1 MSLRIGLI
9 NQLHGSPDGPQP
21 APTWESISE
30 RASVA
35 ESVGF
40 DTFVFEDALLY
51 CDEKPSQGCWESVSI
66 AAALAATTSR
76 IEIGP
81 SVFSAP
87 YRSAAMTA
95 KIAETLDE
103 ISGGRFIFGIGA
115 GNVPDSDYEA
125 FGFPTDHRY
134 SRFAEAIE
142 IIHGLLKRG
151 EVDYAGEYYSARKA
165 ELVVRGPRSQGPP
178 IIIAAQGPKMLRLV
192 ARYADGWNWWTLDH
206 RSATETLRPIVEELE
221 RACDEVGRDPAT
233 LNRSLDFY
241 TVAPLSSG
249 DESGALGKA
258 DDVDG
263 MAPTALTGTAEEIG
277 ATLLGF
283 AALGFDEI
291 RCDVHPKTPEGIE
304 AMREVV
310 DLVHAG

>member
-1 MSLRIGLI
+1 MRIGLI
-9 NQLHGSPDGPQP
+9 NQLHGSPQR
-21 APTWESISE
+21 APTWQSISQ

-35 ESVGF
+35 EAVGF
-40 DTFVFEDALLY
+40 DSFVFEDALLFR
-51 CDEKPSQGCWESVSI
+51 DSESSQGCWESVSI

-115 GNVPDSDYEA
+115 GNVPDYDYEA

-142 IIHGLLKRG
+142 IIHGLLKDRTM
-151 EVDYAGEYYSARKA
+151 DYAGAYHFARNA
-165 ELVVRGPRSQGPP
+165 ELVLHGPRPQGPP
-178 IIIAAQGPKMLRLV
+178 IIIAAKGVKMLRLV
-192 ARYADGWNWWTLDH
+192 ARYADCWNWWIYDY
-206 RSATETLRPIVEELE
+206 RSAMESLQPLIEELE

-233 LNRSLDFY
+233 LQRSLDFY
-241 TVAPLSSG
+241 TVAPLKSVG
-249 DESGALGKA
+249 DNKSALTESTEE
-258 DDVDG
+258 VDG
-263 MAPTALTGTAEEIG
+263 MQPTVLTGTAEEIAG
-277 ATLLGF
+277 KLLDF

-291 RCDVHPKTPEGIE
+291 RCDVHPKTTEGIE
-304 AMREVV
+304 AMKQVV
-310 DLVHAG
+310 ELVHVGRP